1 MQQAEC
7 GHNTAF
13 IGRNSAQGRKTKEQK
28 NQTELVGMKSS
39 LVLRQINL
47 STRSVHTLVLLRHGE
62 SLWNKEKRFT
72 GWSDVP
78 LTQAGEAGNVL
89 LFDPFLKC

>member
-1 MQQAEC
+1 MLQPSNKW
-7 GHNTAF
+7 NTA
-13 IGRNSAQGRKTKEQK
+13 GLRPTSAEIRPVSQKRKKET
-28 NQTELVGMKSS
+28 QTNWGGMKSS

-78 LTQAGEAGNVL
+78 LTPAGEAGN
-89 LFDPFLKC
+89 FFTI